1 MQLEISVIIPLFLA
15 ASLAVQPAAA
25 GVNTAPPVGG
35 YGVSPH
41 TKRAAQSYF
50 LSPQFLADSN
60 ARQEK
65 QEKLAK
71 ACPGPYKTLAE
82 MQSCQSKLPQEMLN
96 GAMRKDEEGSVKNGE
111 AEKEKRERMSITAA
125 GMACSEQYPH
135 NLTAFTECLQGRPLL
150 VPSRRDEKG
159 SIEVPVVFKA

>member
-35 YGVSPH
+35 YGVNPH

-60 ARQEK
+60 TRQGK

-82 MQSCQSKLPQEMLN
+82 MQSCQSQLPQEILN
-96 GAMRKDEEGSVKNGE
+96 GAMRRDEQKRVEDGE
-111 AEKEKRERMSITAA
+111 AEKEKRNGMTITAA
-125 GMACSEQYPH
+125 GMARSDQHPK

-150 VPSRRDEKG
+150 VRSRRDEKR